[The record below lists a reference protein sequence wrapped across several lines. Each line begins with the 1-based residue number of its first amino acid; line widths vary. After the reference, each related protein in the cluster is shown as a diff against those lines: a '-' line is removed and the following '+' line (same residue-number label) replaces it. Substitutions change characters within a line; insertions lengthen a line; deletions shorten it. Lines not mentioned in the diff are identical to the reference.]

1 MAGRYHKGKRN
12 YSRQAPCQAPKQE
25 AVTPAPKP
33 EPEAV
38 RSDKMRAVMEAAA
51 RMNEDQ
57 QTGHKQGFV
66 PKPKAIRRYEKYT
79 RM

>member
-1 MAGRYHKGKRN
+1 MAGKYRKGKRSYN
-12 YSRQAPCQAPKQE
+12 RPAPCQAPKQE
-25 AVTPAPKP
+25 AVAPVP
-33 EPEAV
+33 EPAQEAA

-57 QTGHKQGFV
+57 QTGHKAGFV

>member
-1 MAGRYHKGKRN
+1 MAGRHRKGKRN
-12 YSRQAPCQAPKQE
+12 YDRPASYQAPRQE
-25 AVTPAPKP
+25 AVAPVPEPAP
-33 EPEAV
+33 EAA

-57 QTGHKQGFV
+57 PAGHKAGFV